1 MHLEPMS
8 ETSDNSS
15 GTESDVD
22 TENDYSDEDHV
33 YLISLVANLRRR
45 EIMNLRPLRTQ
56 SKRTP
61 RVRGRPPDVRE
72 ACPTISLE
80 ETKRIIGDNLL
91 RDERK
96 IKHRNPKRHVISEE
110 KWGEGTTWNDI
121 LQEGRERE
129 K

>member
-1 MHLEPMS
+1 
-8 ETSDNSS
+8 
-15 GTESDVD
+15 
-22 TENDYSDEDHV
+22 
-33 YLISLVANLRRR
+33 
-45 EIMNLRPLRTQ
+45 MNLRPLRTQ

-96 IKHRNPKRHVISEE
+96 IKHRNPKRHVISEGTF
-110 KWGEGTTWNDI
+110 GEGTTWNEI
-121 LQEGRERE
+121 LQESRERE
-129 K
+129 KEMRLEEKKPKDEKK